1 MFSLI
6 YDIMISQ
13 IQVLLLFSPNRKICK
28 AQKGGEREG
37 RKEGSQGRGRKERER
52 KTKNPK
58 FLSSM
63 IEVRD

>member
-13 IQVLLLFSPNRKICK
+13 IQVLLLFSPNRKIRK
-28 AQKGGEREG
+28 AQKGGEKEG
-37 RKEGSQGRGRKERER
+37 RKGGSQGRMEEGER

>member
-1 MFSLI
+1 M
-6 YDIMISQ
+6 
-13 IQVLLLFSPNRKICK
+13 RGKK
-28 AQKGGEREG
+28 KGEREG
-37 RKEGSQGRGRKERER
+37 VKEGGRKERER